1 MFSIQQTYDVKD
13 GMVTVVLPPRF
24 NAKRV
29 NIIIF
34 PVKEGADRKISED
47 LQDLL
52 LTAPTLSDNELQE
65 FKNIREWMNQWNIQD
80 F

>member
-1 MFSIQQTYDVKD
+1 MFPIRQTQDVKD
-13 GMVTVVLPPRF
+13 GMVTVVLPPRC

-34 PVKEGADRKISED
+34 PVKEETDHGISQE
-47 LQDLL
+47 LQELL
-52 LTAPTLSDNELQE
+52 INAPTLSDEELQE
-65 FKNIREWMNQWNIQD
+65 FKNIREWMNQWEIQD